1 MGWKFTTGNP
11 DDPTATGRES
21 FRDVLLLDDLRRALV
36 RVNVND
42 EGQEWL
48 DQARVSTAVS
58 ALQRSAATKL
68 MEANRAAT

>member
-1 MGWKFTTGNP
+1 VSAGPEYEEVERPFVDQLVSMGWKFTTGNP

-48 DQARVSTAVS
+48 D
-58 ALQRSAATKL
+58 
-68 MEANRAAT
+68 